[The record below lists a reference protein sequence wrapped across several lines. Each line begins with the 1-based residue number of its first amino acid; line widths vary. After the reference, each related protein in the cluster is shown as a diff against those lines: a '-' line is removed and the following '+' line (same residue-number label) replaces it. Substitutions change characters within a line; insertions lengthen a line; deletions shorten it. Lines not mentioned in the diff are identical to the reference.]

1 MKRTAPRELKRI
13 EIDHAGER
21 HSGAFE
27 IDGKNVKLTSIYG
40 SKATQIRGASPELLA
55 KTMLGELVK
64 ARST

>member
-27 IDGKNVKLTSIYG
+27 IDGKNVKVTSIYG
-40 SKATQIRGASPELLA
+40 SKATRMSGSSPEVLA
-55 KTMLGELVK
+55 KSMLGELVK
-64 ARST
+64 ARPA